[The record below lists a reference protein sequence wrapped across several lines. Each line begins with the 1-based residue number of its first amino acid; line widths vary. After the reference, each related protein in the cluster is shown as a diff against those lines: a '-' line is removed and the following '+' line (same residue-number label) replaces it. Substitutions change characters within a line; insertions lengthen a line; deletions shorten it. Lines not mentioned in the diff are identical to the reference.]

1 MSIFE
6 TSSKVVRSKF
16 HLYYGAF
23 MRVRP
28 SIDVFVSENK
38 LSLNVTC
45 TVSNVFT
52 LFPAECQEL
61 RHEHLTFYSSEM

>member
-1 MSIFE
+1 MSTFE

-52 LFPAECQEL
+52 SFPAECQEL

>member
-1 MSIFE
+1 MSTFE

-61 RHEHLTFYSSEM
+61 RHDHLTFYSSEI

>member
-1 MSIFE
+1 MSTFE
-6 TSSKVVRSKF
+6 ASSKVVRSKF

>member
-1 MSIFE
+1 MSTFE

-23 MRVRP
+23 MPVRP

-38 LSLNVTC
+38 LNLNVTC

>member
-1 MSIFE
+1 MSTFE

-28 SIDVFVSENK
+28 SVDVFVSENK
-38 LSLNVTC
+38 LNLNVTC

>member
-1 MSIFE
+1 MSTFE

-38 LSLNVTC
+38 WSLNVTC

-61 RHEHLTFYSSEM
+61 R

>member
-1 MSIFE
+1 MSTFE
-6 TSSKVVRSKF
+6 TSSKVIRSKF
-16 HLYYGAF
+16 PLYYGAF
-23 MRVRP
+23 MRLRS

-38 LSLNVTC
+38 LGLSVTC

>member
-1 MSIFE
+1 MSTFE

-38 LSLNVTC
+38 LNLNVTR